1 MGDGRLVEVF
11 LTAEGRHQ
19 EEAHHMADLGVQ
31 RYEKAD

>member
-19 EEAHHMADLGVQ
+19 EEVHHMADLGLQ
-31 RYEKAD
+31 QCEKAD